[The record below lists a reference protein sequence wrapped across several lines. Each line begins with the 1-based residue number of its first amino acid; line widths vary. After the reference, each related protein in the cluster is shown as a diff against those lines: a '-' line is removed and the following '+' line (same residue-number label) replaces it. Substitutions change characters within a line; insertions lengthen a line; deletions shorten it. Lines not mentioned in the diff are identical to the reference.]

1 MIHFKFQTPKYK
13 SQISSKF
20 QIQIS
25 KIQKNLPSLGGTGW
39 RGGGRID
46 VHPHPNPLPSREREK
61 QVNPLI
67 CG

>member
-1 MIHFKFQTPKYK
+1 MIHFKFQAPKYK

-25 KIQKNLPSLGGTGW
+25 EIQKNIPCLGGTGS